1 MDLNY
6 SEEDLDFR
14 QRARSWLKTNI
25 PTQSRPPHGPAIAR
39 FDRDWQ
45 RKLFE
50 HGWAGVNWPKE
61 YGGLGLPEVQ
71 QVIWY
76 EECARAGAPNYIN
89 ATYIAL
95 MHAGPTII
103 ACGTL
108 QQKQF
113 HLAKILSGEHL
124 WCQGFSE
131 PNAGSDLASLK
142 THGVVDGDHI
152 VVNGTKTWTTDGQFA
167 DYQEL
172 LIRTTP
178 DSERHRG
185 LTWVICDMKAPGITV
200 HPIRTML
207 GDEHVNTTFYD
218 DVRIPLT
225 NVVGELGTGWK
236 TAMSTLAFER
246 GTGFIG
252 DQLALYERVNQA
264 IALAGKTRLSD
275 GTLALEDSGIAGRLA
290 LIKAD
295 TMAIRAMTFAQIS
308 EIQQNGNPGPKGSI
322 MKLMVTSTSKALSH
336 LVAEIL
342 GWEFMEYDDNRNNHP
357 WTYEYLW
364 SWVYTIAGGTSE
376 IQHEIIADQLLE
388 LPRAR

>member
-1 MDLNY
+1 MDLKY
-6 SEEDLDFR
+6 TEEDHAFR
-14 QRARSWLKTNI
+14 ANARSWLASNI
-25 PTQSRPPHGPAIAR
+25 PTQKRPAHGKESAQ

-45 RKLFE
+45 QKLYE

-61 YGGLGLPEVQ
+61 YGGLGLSEVQ

-76 EECARAGAPNYIN
+76 EECARAQAPHYIN
-89 ATYIAL
+89 TTYVAL

-103 ACGTL
+103 ACGTEE
-108 QQKQF
+108 QKKF
-113 HLAKILSGEHL
+113 HLQKILSGQHL

-142 THGVVDGDHI
+142 AVGVVEGDYLI
-152 VVNGTKTWTTDGQFA
+152 VNGSKTWTTDGQHA

-178 DSERHRG
+178 GSERHKG
-185 LTWVICDMKAPGITV
+185 LTWVICDMRTPGITV
-200 HPIRTML
+200 SPIKTML

-218 DVRIPLT
+218 DVKIPLS
-225 NVVGELGTGWK
+225 NVVGELGKGWQ
-236 TAMSTLAFER
+236 TAMSTLSFER

-264 IALAGKTRLSD
+264 IALASKTRLED
-275 GTLALEDSGIAGRLA
+275 GTLAIEDSSIAGRLA

-295 TMAIRAMTFAQIS
+295 TLAVRAMTFAQIA
-308 EIQQNGNPGPKGSI
+308 EIQQTGKPGPKGSV
-322 MKLMVTSTSKALSH
+322 MKLMVTGTSKALSH

-342 GWEFMEYDDNRNNHP
+342 GWEFMEYDDDRNNHP

-376 IQHEIIADQLLE
+376 IQREIIADQLLL

>member
-1 MDLNY
+1 MDLKY
-6 SEEDLDFR
+6 SEEDVAF
-14 QRARSWLKTNI
+14 RARAREWLQDNI
-25 PTQSRPPHGPAIAR
+25 PREGRPVGGEAEAQ
-39 FDRDWQ
+39 FDRGWQ
-45 RKLFE
+45 RKLYD
-50 HGWAGVNWPKE
+50 HGWAGLNWPKE
-61 YGGLGLPEVQ
+61 YGGLGLSEVQ

-76 EECARAGAPNYIN
+76 EECARARAPHYIN
-89 ATYIAL
+89 TTYVAL

-103 ACGTL
+103 ACGTEE
-108 QQKQF
+108 QKRY
-113 HLAKILSGEHL
+113 HLPRILSGESL

-142 THGVVDGDHI
+142 TAGVVDGDYL
-152 VVNGTKTWTTDGQFA
+152 VVNGTKTWTTDGQHA

-178 DSERHRG
+178 GSERHRG
-185 LTWVICDMKAPGITV
+185 LTWVICDMRSPGITV
-200 HPIRTML
+200 QPIRTML

-218 DVRIPLT
+218 DVRIPLS
-225 NVVGELGTGWK
+225 NVVGELGSGWK

-252 DQLALYERVNQA
+252 EQLALYERVNRA
-264 IALAGKTRLSD
+264 IELAGRTRLED
-275 GTLALEDSGIAGRLA
+275 GSLAIDDSGIAGRLA

-308 EIQQNGNPGPKGSI
+308 EFQQGGNPGPKGSI

-336 LVAEIL
+336 LVAEMV
-342 GWEFMEYDDNRNNHP
+342 GWEFMEYNDNKNDHP
-357 WTYEYLW
+357 IGYDYLW

-376 IQHEIIADQLLE
+376 IQREIIADQLLE

>member
-1 MDLNY
+1 MDLNFT
-6 SEEDLDFR
+6 EEDRDFR
-14 QRARSWLKTNI
+14 QRAKSWLKANI
-25 PTQSRPPHGPAIAR
+25 PTGSRPPHGPGIAQ

-45 RKLFE
+45 RKLYE
-50 HGWAGVNWPKE
+50 DGWAGVNWPQE
-61 YGGLGLPEVQ
+61 YGGLGLSEVQ

-76 EECARAGAPNYIN
+76 EECARAGAPHYIN
-89 ATYIAL
+89 TTYVAL

-103 ACGTL
+103 ACGTRE
-108 QQKQF
+108 QKQF
-113 HLAKILSGEHL
+113 HLSKILSGEHL

-142 THGVVDGDHI
+142 TQAVVDGDHL

-225 NVVGELGTGWK
+225 NVVGEMGSGWK

-264 IALAGKTRLSD
+264 IALAGKTRLGD
-275 GTLALEDSGIAGRLA
+275 GTLAIDDSNIAGRLA

-342 GWEFMEYDDNRNNHP
+342 GWEFMEYDDDRSHHP

>member
-1 MDLNY
+1 MDLKY
-6 SEEDLDFR
+6 TEEDVAFR
-14 QRARSWLKTNI
+14 GRARDWLKDNI
-25 PTQSRPPHGPAIAR
+25 PRESRPAHGPSVAC

-45 RKLFE
+45 RKL
-50 HGWAGVNWPKE
+50 HDDGWAGLNWPRE
-61 YGGLGLPEVQ
+61 YGGLGLSEVQ

-89 ATYIAL
+89 TTYIAL

-103 ACGTL
+103 ACGTEE
-108 QQKQF
+108 QKKY
-113 HLAKILSGEHL
+113 HLPRILSGQSL

-142 THGVVDGDHI
+142 TTGVIDGDYL
-152 VVNGTKTWTTDGQFA
+152 VVNGTKTWTTDGQHA

-178 DSERHRG
+178 GSERHKG
-185 LTWVICDMKAPGITV
+185 LTWVICDMQAPGITV
-200 HPIRTML
+200 QPIRTMM

-218 DVRIPLT
+218 DVKIPLS
-225 NVVGELGTGWK
+225 NVVGELGSGWK

-264 IALAGKTRLSD
+264 IALAGKTRLED
-275 GTLALEDSGIAGRLA
+275 GTLAIEDSGIAGQLA

-295 TMAIRAMTFAQIS
+295 TMAIRAMTMAQIS
-308 EIQQNGNPGPKGSI
+308 EIQQGGNPGPKGSI

-336 LVAEIL
+336 LVAEMV
-342 GWEFMEYDDNRNNHP
+342 GWTFMEYNDNKNDHP
-357 WTYEYLW
+357 LTYDYLW

-376 IQHEIIADQLLE
+376 IQREIIADQLLE

>member
-1 MDLNY
+1 MDLKFT
-6 SEEDLDFR
+6 EEDQQFR
-14 QRARSWLKTNI
+14 ARARSWLSDNI
-25 PTQSRPPHGPAIAR
+25 PKTQRPAHGEGAAQ

-45 RKLFE
+45 RKLYE
-50 HGWAGVNWPKE
+50 HGWAGVIWPRE
-61 YGGLGLPEVQ
+61 YGGLGLSEVQ

-76 EECARAGAPNYIN
+76 EECARAGAPHYIN
-89 ATYIAL
+89 TTYVAL

-103 ACGTL
+103 ACGTA
-108 QQKQF
+108 QQKED
-113 HLAKILSGEHL
+113 HLQRILTGESL

-142 THGVVDGDHI
+142 TSAVVDGDDL
-152 VVNGTKTWTTDGQFA
+152 VVNGSKTWTTDGQHA
-167 DYQEL
+167 DFQEL

-178 DSERHRG
+178 GSERHKG
-185 LTWVICDMKAPGITV
+185 LTWVICDMRSPGISV
-200 HPIRTML
+200 HPIKTML

-218 DVRIPLT
+218 DVRIPLA
-225 NVVGELGTGWK
+225 NVVGDLGSGWK

-264 IALAGKTRLSD
+264 IKLAGKTRLAD
-275 GTLALEDSGIAGRLA
+275 GTLAIEDSNIAGRLA

-308 EIQQNGNPGPKGSI
+308 EIQQSGKPGPKGSI
-322 MKLMVTSTSKALSH
+322 MKLMVTGTSKALSH

-342 GWEFMEYDDNRNNHP
+342 GWDFMEFNGDRTDHP

-376 IQHEIIADQLLE
+376 IQREIIADQLLE